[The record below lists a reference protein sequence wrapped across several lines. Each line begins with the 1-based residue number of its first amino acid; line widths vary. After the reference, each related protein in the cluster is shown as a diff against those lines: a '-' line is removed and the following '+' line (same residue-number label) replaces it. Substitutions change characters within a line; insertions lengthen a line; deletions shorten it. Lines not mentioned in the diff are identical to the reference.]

1 MNTVVN
7 PLVVLQERIGKCRNC
22 TRLVDY
28 REQVGRTKR
37 KSFQSWNYWSK
48 PVPSFGDQRAKVV
61 FIGLAPAAHGGNRT
75 GRMFT
80 GDASA
85 KFLMS
90 TLHEVGFAS
99 QPTSDYREDGLTLH
113 GIYITAA
120 VRCVPPQDK
129 PTATEISACAPYLS
143 QELDLLK
150 KLQAVVVLGKVAFDA
165 YLRFLSQKMKQR
177 VKLTFRHGARYEVGN
192 NYPVLFVSYHPSPR
206 NYNTGRLT
214 RESFI
219 GLLNAVKDEVM

>member
-1 MNTVVN
+1 MKAKFQKLSNK
-7 PLVVLQERIGKCRNC
+7 IIKCNKC
-22 TRLVDY
+22 PRLVKF
-28 REQVGRTKR
+28 RKKISKEKR
-37 KSFQSWNYWSK
+37 KQYRDQTYWGK
-48 PVPSFGDQRAKVV
+48 PITGFGDINGKIFFV
-61 FIGLAPAAHGGNRT
+61 GLAPAAHGGNRT

-90 TLHEVGFAS
+90 TLHEAGFAS

-150 KLQAVVVLGKVAFDA
+150 ELQAVVVLGKVAFDA
-165 YLRFLSQKMKQR
+165 YLRFLSQKMEQR

-214 RESFI
+214 RASFI
-219 GLLNAVKDEVM
+219 GLLNEVKDEVT

>member
-1 MNTVVN
+1 MRTNFLKLN
-7 PLVVLQERIGKCRNC
+7 NKIIKCNQC
-22 TRLVDY
+22 LRLVKF
-28 REQVGRTKR
+28 RKKIATNKR
-37 KSFQSWNYWSK
+37 KQYINEKYWGK
-48 PVPSFGDQRAKVV
+48 PITGFGDLNGKILLV
-61 FIGLAPAAHGGNRT
+61 GLAPAAHGGNRT

-90 TLHEVGFAS
+90 TLHEAGFAS

-150 KLQAVVVLGKVAFDA
+150 ELQAVVVLGKVAFDA
-165 YLRFLSQKMKQR
+165 YLRFLSQKMEQR

-214 RESFI
+214 RASFI
-219 GLLNAVKDEVM
+219 GLLNEVKEEVT